1 MKCIIEK
8 NCFFLKSVFKTM
20 DYPKGNIDEIGFW
33 GRSNVGKSSL
43 LNCLTKTKIAKTS
56 KTPGR
61 TKSLNFFEVPNKI
74 RLVDFPGYGF
84 AKVSKQDKKVWSDVI
99 TNYLDSR
106 RNLLCIF
113 LLIDSRQ
120 GLMKIDLEAID
131 LLESFGNHF
140 FVVFTKIDKVKF
152 LELGILMNKTE
163 KFLKSITA
171 ADKKIFMTSCKN
183 GIGILDLKK
192 KVINIVS

>member
-1 MKCIIEK
+1 MKCIIER
-8 NCFFLKSVFKTM
+8 NCFFLKSVFNVI
-20 DYPKGNIDEIGFW
+20 DCPKGNIDEIGFW

-84 AKVSKQDKKVWSDVI
+84 AKVSKQDKRMWSDVI

-183 GIGILDLKK
+183 GNGILDLKK
-192 KVINIVS
+192 KVINIVG

>member
-1 MKCIIEK
+1 MKCIIER
-8 NCFFLKSVFKTM
+8 NCFFLKSVFNVI
-20 DYPKGNIDEIGFW
+20 DCPKGNIDEIGFW

-84 AKVSKQDKKVWSDVI
+84 AKVSKQDKRMWSDVI

-152 LELGILMNKTE
+152 LELEILMNKTE

-183 GIGILDLKK
+183 GNGILDLKK
-192 KVINIVS
+192 KVINIVG

>member
-1 MKCIIEK
+1 MKCIIER
-8 NCFFLKSVFKTM
+8 NCFFLKSVFNVI
-20 DYPKGNIDEIGFW
+20 DCPKGNIDEIGFW

-84 AKVSKQDKKVWSDVI
+84 AKVSKQDKRMWSDVI

-152 LELGILMNKTE
+152 LELEILMNKTE

-183 GIGILDLKK
+183 GNGILDLRK
-192 KVINIVS
+192 KVINIVG

>member
-1 MKCIIEK
+1 MKCIIER
-8 NCFFLKSVFKTM
+8 NCFFLKSVFNVI
-20 DYPKGNIDEIGFW
+20 DCPKGNIDEIGFW

-152 LELGILMNKTE
+152 LELEILMNKTE

-183 GIGILDLKK
+183 GNGILDLKK
-192 KVINIVS
+192 KVINIVG

>member
-1 MKCIIEK
+1 MKETV
-8 NCFFLKSVFKTM
+8 FLKSVFKLI
-20 DYPKGNIDEIGFW
+20 DCPKGDIDEIGFW

-56 KTPGR
+56 KTTRR
-61 TKSLNFFEVPNKI
+61 TKSLNFFEIPNKI
-74 RLVDFPGYGF
+74 RLIDFPGYGF
-84 AKVSKQDKKVWSDVI
+84 AKVSKDKSMGDLI
-99 TNYLDSR
+99 TNYLYSR

-152 LELGILMNKTE
+152 LELEILMNKA
-163 KFLKSITA
+163 KDF
-171 ADKKIFMTSCKN
+171 KKYYS
-183 GIGILDLKK
+183 
-192 KVINIVS
+192 SR

>member
-1 MKCIIEK
+1 MKCIIER
-8 NCFFLKSVFKTM
+8 NCFFLKSVFNVI
-20 DYPKGNIDEIGFW
+20 DCPKGNIDEIGFW

-84 AKVSKQDKKVWSDVI
+84 AKVSKKDKKVWSDLI
-99 TNYLDSR
+99 TNYLYSR

-152 LELGILMNKTE
+152 LELEILMNKTKE
-163 KFLKSITA
+163 FLKSITA
-171 ADKKIFMTSCKN
+171 ADKKIFLTSCKN
-183 GIGILDLKK
+183 GNGILDLKK
-192 KVINIVS
+192 KVINIVG

>member
-1 MKCIIEK
+1 MKCIIER
-8 NCFFLKSVFKTM
+8 NCFFLKSVFKVI
-20 DYPKGNIDEIGFW
+20 DYPDGNIDEIGFW

-192 KVINIVS
+192 KVINIVG

>member
-1 MKCIIEK
+1 MKCIIER
-8 NCFFLKSVFKTM
+8 NCFFLKSVFNVI
-20 DYPKGNIDEIGFW
+20 DCPKGNIDEIGFW

-61 TKSLNFFEVPNKI
+61 TKSLNFFEIPNKI

-84 AKVSKQDKKVWSDVI
+84 AKVSKQDKRMWSDVI

-152 LELGILMNKTE
+152 LELEILMNKTE

-183 GIGILDLKK
+183 GNGILDLKK
-192 KVINIVS
+192 KVINIVG

>member
-1 MKCIIEK
+1 M
-8 NCFFLKSVFKTM
+8 
-20 DYPKGNIDEIGFW
+20 
-33 GRSNVGKSSL
+33 

-152 LELGILMNKTE
+152 LELEILMNKTE

-192 KVINIVS
+192 KVINIVG

>member
-1 MKCIIEK
+1 
-8 NCFFLKSVFKTM
+8 M
-20 DYPKGNIDEIGFW
+20 DLVIDELPTNYEVEDQDKILMSIIG
-33 GRSNVGKSSL
+33 RPNVGKSSL

-84 AKVSKQDKKVWSDVI
+84 AKVSKQDKNVWSDLI

-113 LLIDSRQ
+113 LLVDSRQ

-183 GIGILDLKK
+183 GNGILDLRK
-192 KVINIVS
+192 KVINIVG

>member
-1 MKCIIEK
+1 MQ
-8 NCFFLKSVFKTM
+8 
-20 DYPKGNIDEIGFW
+20 
-33 GRSNVGKSSL
+33 
-43 LNCLTKTKIAKTS
+43 TS

-61 TKSLNFFEVPNKI
+61 TKSLNFFEIPNKI

-84 AKVSKQDKKVWSDVI
+84 AKVSKKDKKVWSDLI
-99 TNYLDSR
+99 TNYLYSR

-152 LELGILMNKTE
+152 LELEILMNKKTKE
-163 KFLKSITA
+163 FLKSITA
-171 ADKKIFMTSCKN
+171 ADKKIFVTSCKN
-183 GIGILDLKK
+183 GNGILDLKK
-192 KVINIVS
+192 KLSILWARN

>member
-1 MKCIIEK
+1 MKCIIER
-8 NCFFLKSVFKTM
+8 NCFFLKSVFNVI
-20 DYPKGNIDEIGFW
+20 DCPKGNIDEIGFW

-84 AKVSKQDKKVWSDVI
+84 AKVSKQDKRMWSDVI

-152 LELGILMNKTE
+152 LELEILMNKTE
-163 KFLKSITA
+163 EFLKSITA

-183 GIGILDLKK
+183 GNGILDLKK
-192 KVINIVS
+192 KVINIVG

>member
-84 AKVSKQDKKVWSDVI
+84 AKVSKKDKKVWSDVI

-183 GIGILDLKK
+183 GNGILDLKK
-192 KVINIVS
+192 KVINIVG

>member
-183 GIGILDLKK
+183 GNGILDLRK
-192 KVINIVS
+192 KVINIVG

>member
-8 NCFFLKSVFKTM
+8 NCFFLKSVFEVI
-20 DYPKGNIDEIGFW
+20 DYPKDNIDEIGFW

-43 LNCLTKTKIAKTS
+43 LNSLTKTKIAKTS

-84 AKVSKQDKKVWSDVI
+84 ARVSKKDKKVWSNVI

-152 LELGILMNKTE
+152 LELEILINNTE
-163 KFLKSITA
+163 KFLKNITA

-183 GIGILDLKK
+183 GNGILDLKK
-192 KVINIVS
+192 KVINIVG

>member
-1 MKCIIEK
+1 MKCIIER
-8 NCFFLKSVFKTM
+8 NCFFLKSVYEVI
-20 DYPKGNIDEIGFW
+20 DCPKGNIDEIGFW

-84 AKVSKQDKKVWSDVI
+84 AKVSKQDKKIWSDVI

-152 LELGILMNKTE
+152 LELEILINNTE
-163 KFLKSITA
+163 KFLKNITA

-183 GIGILDLKK
+183 GNGILDLKK
-192 KVINIVS
+192 KVINIVG

>member
-8 NCFFLKSVFKTM
+8 NCFFLKSVFKVI
-20 DYPKGNIDEIGFW
+20 DYPKSNIDEIGFW

-43 LNCLTKTKIAKTS
+43 LNSLTKTKIAKTS

-74 RLVDFPGYGF
+74 RFVDFPGYGF

-106 RNLLCIF
+106 RNLVCIF

-183 GIGILDLKK
+183 GNGILDLRK
-192 KVINIVS
+192 KVINIVG

>member
-1 MKCIIEK
+1 M
-8 NCFFLKSVFKTM
+8 
-20 DYPKGNIDEIGFW
+20 
-33 GRSNVGKSSL
+33 
-43 LNCLTKTKIAKTS
+43 LNSLTKTKIAKTS

-84 AKVSKQDKKVWSDVI
+84 ARVSKKDKKIWSNVI

-106 RNLLCIF
+106 RNLICIF

-152 LELGILMNKTE
+152 LELEILMNKTE

-171 ADKKIFMTSCKN
+171 ADKKIFLTSCKN
-183 GIGILDLKK
+183 GNGILDLKK
-192 KVINIVS
+192 KVINIVG

>member
-84 AKVSKQDKKVWSDVI
+84 AKASKKDKKVWSEVI
-99 TNYLDSR
+99 TKYLISR
-106 RNLLCIF
+106 RNLVCIF

-140 FVVFTKIDKVKF
+140 FVVLTKIDKVKF
-152 LELGILMNKTE
+152 LKLEILMNETE
-163 KFLKSITA
+163 KFLKSTTA
-171 ADKKIFMTSCKN
+171 ADKKIFLTSCKN
-183 GIGILDLKK
+183 GNGILDLKK
-192 KVINIVS
+192 KVINIVG

>member
-1 MKCIIEK
+1 MKCIIER
-8 NCFFLKSVFKTM
+8 NCFFLKSVFKVM
-20 DYPKGNIDEIGFW
+20 DCPEGNIDEIGFW

-84 AKVSKQDKKVWSDVI
+84 ARVSKKDKKIWSNVI

-106 RNLLCIF
+106 RNLICIF

-183 GIGILDLKK
+183 GDGILDLKK
-192 KVINIVS
+192 KVINIVG